1 MSPNKRK
8 EEIYKQVVSITKLSS
23 NFVCFVS
30 KQVQFNNNHTKTQ
43 IVQFFAV
50 LIHLQ
55 NKGSLNQTH
64 YTLQNLI
71 CITTNHN
78 LIFLHAPTGYF

>member
-8 EEIYKQVVSITKLSS
+8 DEIYKQVVSITKLSS

-43 IVQFFAV
+43 IVSFFAV
-50 LIHLQ
+50 IIHLQ

-64 YTLQNLI
+64 YTLQTL
-71 CITTNHN
+71 C
-78 LIFLHAPTGYF
+78 L

>member
-43 IVQFFAV
+43 IVSFFAV

-55 NKGSLNQTH
+55 NKGSLNV
-64 YTLQNLI
+64 YNNPKVMNSFNMD
-71 CITTNHN
+71 C
-78 LIFLHAPTGYF
+78 YF